1 MTSELSAARRWDP
14 LVKITHW
21 GVAAI
26 VVTNALIVGEGSIA
40 HIWAG
45 YTLAALLMLRLLWG
59 VVGTRNAR
67 FSAFP
72 PSPSRAF
79 AHISAIRQGR
89 HEKHSSHNPLGA
101 LMAYALWVCLGVII
115 ASGIA
120 MAGAPPSI
128 DASTTPAE
136 IISGEAHEDEHGDSD
151 DYGEYRDDGEEEERE
166 DEGEELLEE
175 VHEAAVNLLYLLIL
189 LHIGG
194 VAFETARS
202 GRRVVTAMLP
212 GGK

>member
-1 MTSELSAARRWDP
+1 MTQDQTPAKRWDP

-26 VVTNALIVGEGSIA
+26 VVCNALIVGEGSIA

-45 YTLAALLMLRLLWG
+45 YTLAGLLSLRLLWG
-59 VVGTRNAR
+59 VIGTRPAR
-67 FSAFP
+67 FASFP
-72 PSPSRAF
+72 PSPSRAL
-79 AHISAIRQGR
+79 AHIRAIREGR
-89 HEKHSSHNPLGA
+89 REEHDSHNPLGA
-101 LMAYALWVCLGVII
+101 LMAYAIWACIGVIV

-120 MAGAPPSI
+120 MAGAPPAI
-128 DASTTPAE
+128 DASTTPAQ
-136 IISGEAHEDEHGDSD
+136 IISGEAEEGEH
-151 DYGEYRDDGEEEERE
+151 GEYREHGEDDEYGEGGEE
-166 DEGEELLEE
+166 DEGEEVLEE
-175 VHEAAVNLLYLLIL
+175 VHEIAVNLLYLLIL

-202 GRRVVTAMLP
+202 GKRTITAMLP

>member
-1 MTSELSAARRWDP
+1 MTQDQTPVKRWDP

-26 VVTNALIVGEGSIA
+26 VVCNALIVGEGSIA

-45 YTLAALLMLRLLWG
+45 YTLAGLLALRLLWG
-59 VVGTRNAR
+59 VIGTRPAR
-67 FSAFP
+67 FASFP
-72 PSPSRAF
+72 PSPSRALE
-79 AHISAIRQGR
+79 HIRAIREGR
-89 HEKHSSHNPLGA
+89 HEEHGSHNPLGA
-101 LMAYALWVCLGVII
+101 LMAYAISACLGLIV

-120 MAGAPPSI
+120 MAGAPPTI
-128 DASTTPAE
+128 DASTTPAQ
-136 IISGEAHEDEHGDSD
+136 IISGEAEHEE
-151 DYGEYRDDGEEEERE
+151 YGEYREHGEDDDHEEGGEE
-166 DEGEELLEE
+166 DEGEEVLEE
-175 VHEAAVNLLYLLIL
+175 VHEIAVNLLYLLIL

-202 GRRVVTAMLP
+202 GKRTITAMLP